1 LKNISKNYSKIFL
14 KSKSHIID
22 KENNILKKKF
32 HIFSNPEKVNND
44 LKELAR
50 SVNFKGETSLYGQ
63 SYAGYLTYFLTVYEK
78 ECEKFL

>member
-1 LKNISKNYSKIFL
+1 MKNYSKIFL

-50 SVNFKGETSLYGQ
+50 SVNFKGETSLYDQ
-63 SYAGYLTYFLTVYEK
+63 SYTGYLTYFLTIYEK
-78 ECEKFL
+78 ECGKFL